1 MAVKNA
7 DDNECTDEEEKD
19 KNLVSYLLDV
29 QQNLSSAGEALNN
42 LQNVISFVAIVI
54 QWYV

>member
-19 KNLVSYLLDV
+19 KNLVGYLLDV

-42 LQNVISFVAIVI
+42 LQNVISFEGLSRRKS
-54 QWYV
+54 

>member
-19 KNLVSYLLDV
+19 KNLVGYLLDV